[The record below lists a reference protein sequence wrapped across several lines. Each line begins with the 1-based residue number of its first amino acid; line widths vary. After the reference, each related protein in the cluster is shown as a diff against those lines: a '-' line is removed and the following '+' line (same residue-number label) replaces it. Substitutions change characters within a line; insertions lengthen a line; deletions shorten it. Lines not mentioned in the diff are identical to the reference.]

1 MESMLATIIV
11 IIIGYILMKIWKYII
26 FPFIVKKTTHE
37 VEKNPKW
44 ITPKLRQ
51 NYYGFSN
58 IDIITARSTI
68 GALPRF
74 RLNSKETDKERLELL
89 ISEDTP
95 VNDIDKVATLA
106 LQGKLHVYYNL
117 HFPDKPAYW
126 LSILLYMLDGG
137 DIKPESIV
145 WESKNKIE

>member
-11 IIIGYILMKIWKYII
+11 IVIGYILIKIWKYII
-26 FPFIVKKTTHE
+26 FPFVVKKTTHE
-37 VEKNPKW
+37 IEKNPKW

-74 RLNSKETDKERLELL
+74 RLNSKERDEERLELL

-117 HFPDKPAYW
+117 YFPDKPAYW

>member
-11 IIIGYILMKIWKYII
+11 IVIGYILIKIWKYII
-26 FPFIVKKTTHE
+26 FPFVVKKTTHE
-37 VEKNPKW
+37 IEKNPKW

-68 GALPRF
+68 GTLPRF
-74 RLNSKETDKERLELL
+74 RLNSKEKDKERLELL

-117 HFPDKPAYW
+117 YFPDKPAYW

>member
-74 RLNSKETDKERLELL
+74 RLNSKEKGEERLELL
-89 ISEDTP
+89 IPEDTP
-95 VNDIDKVATLA
+95 ISDIDKVATLA
-106 LQGKLHVYYNL
+106 LQGKIHLYYNL
-117 HFPDKPAYW
+117 FFPDKSAHW
-126 LSILLYMLDGG
+126 LSILLYMLDGN
-137 DIKPESIV
+137 DIEREPIK
-145 WESKNKIE
+145 WENKK